1 MDKYPEYKH
10 TGIDWLGLIPSQ
22 WSLRRVGQ
30 QFSERKQKV
39 DDKTFPPLSVTMGG
53 VVDQLSDIA
62 KTDHNDNRKLVRKG
76 DFVINSRSDRKG
88 SSGISPRDGSVS
100 VINIVMEPIQP
111 EPRFY
116 EYFFKS
122 FYFKEEFFRNGKGI
136 HWDLWSTKWDQLKVI
151 LIPAPDPDTQNLIS
165 KYLDKK
171 TSQID
176 SLIEKIEQKIE
187 LLKEQRISLI
197 NQCVTKGVNPDV
209 EMKDSG
215 VEWIGEIPAHWK
227 IQRLATLGNF
237 SKGKNITKENLRLS
251 GYPCILYSQIYTE
264 YNRITAETVSFI
276 DEELF
281 VNSTTISRGTFLLTS
296 SGESVDEIGKCILY
310 FGEED
315 VSIGGD
321 MVVYKTKADE
331 CLDPEF
337 LSFVLNSAYCQVY
350 KSANSRG
357 EIVVHIYEKQL
368 RDLKIV
374 FPEEIEEQIKISDY
388 LKKNDSLIKNMI
400 EKETK
405 RIELLKEYRQSLISN
420 VVAGKVKITEE
431 MI

>member
-1 MDKYPEYKH
+1 MDRYLKYKN
-10 TGIDWLGLIPSQ
+10 TGIDWLGPIPNQ
-22 WSLRRVGQ
+22 WSLRRIGQ
-30 QFSERKQKV
+30 LFSERKQKV
-39 DDKTFPPLSVTMGG
+39 DDKTFPPLSVTMDGI
-53 VVDQLSDIA
+53 VDQLSDIA
-62 KTDHNDNRKLVRKG
+62 KTDHTDNRKLVRKG

-100 VINIVMEPIQP
+100 VINIVMEPRKF
-111 EPRFY
+111 EPLFY
-116 EYFFKS
+116 EYLFKS

-151 LIPAPDPDTQNLIS
+151 LIPVPDPSTQSLIS
-165 KYLDKK
+165 TYLDRK
-171 TSQID
+171 TLQID
-176 SLIEKIEQKIE
+176 SLIEKIERKIE

-197 NQCVTKGVNPDV
+197 NQCVTKGLNPDV
-209 EMKDSG
+209 EMKDSE
-215 VEWIGEIPAHWK
+215 VEWIGEIPTHWK

-237 SKGKNITKENLRLS
+237 SKGKNITKGNLKPS

-281 VNSTTISRGTFLLTS
+281 LNSTTISQGTFLFTS

-310 FGEED
+310 FGEEN

-321 MVVYKTKADE
+321 MVVYKPKIDACFDS
-331 CLDPEF
+331 EF
-337 LSFVLNSAYCQVY
+337 LSFVFNSTYCQFY

-368 RDLKIV
+368 RDLQIV
-374 FPEEIEEQIKISDY
+374 FPEIEEQIKISDY
-388 LKKNDSLIKNMI
+388 LKKNDSLIENMI

-420 VVAGKVKITEE
+420 TVTGKIRITED

>member
-1 MDKYPEYKH
+1 MDRYLKYKN
-10 TGIDWLGLIPSQ
+10 TGIDWLGPIPNQ
-22 WSLRRVGQ
+22 WSLRRIGQ
-30 QFSERKQKV
+30 LFSERKQKV
-39 DDKTFPPLSVTMGG
+39 DDKTFPPLSVTMDGI
-53 VVDQLSDIA
+53 VDQLSDIA
-62 KTDHNDNRKLVRKG
+62 KTDHTDNRKLVRKG

-100 VINIVMEPIQP
+100 VINIVMEPRKF
-111 EPRFY
+111 EPLFY
-116 EYFFKS
+116 EYLFKS

-151 LIPAPDPDTQNLIS
+151 LIPVPDPSTQSLIS
-165 KYLDKK
+165 TYLDRK
-171 TSQID
+171 TLQID
-176 SLIEKIEQKIE
+176 SLIEKIERKIE

-197 NQCVTKGVNPDV
+197 NQCVTKGLNPDV
-209 EMKDSG
+209 EMKDSE
-215 VEWIGEIPAHWK
+215 VEWIGEIPTHWK

-237 SKGKNITKENLRLS
+237 SKGKNITKGNLKPS

-281 VNSTTISRGTFLLTS
+281 LNSTTISQGTFLFTS

-310 FGEED
+310 FGEEN

-321 MVVYKTKADE
+321 MVVYKPKIDACFDS
-331 CLDPEF
+331 EF
-337 LSFVLNSAYCQVY
+337 LSFVFNSTYCQFY

-368 RDLKIV
+368 RDLQIV
-374 FPEEIEEQIKISDY
+374 FPEIEEQIKISDY

-420 VVAGKVKITEE
+420 TVTGKIRITED